1 MNEIDIKTI
10 LELIVTCLVIM
21 IEEKESLSEKEAL
34 TSLYSSELYNQLEK
48 EKNKTLTSERPY
60 FIWII

>member
-21 IEEKESLSEKEAL
+21 IEEKESLSKKEAL

-48 EKNKTLTSERPY
+48 EKTKL
-60 FIWII
+60 

>member
-34 TSLYSSELYNQLEK
+34 TSLYSSELYSQLEK

-60 FIWII
+60 FI

>member
-10 LELIVTCLVIM
+10 LELIVPCLVIM

-34 TSLYSSELYNQLEK
+34 TSLYSSELYSQLEK

-60 FIWII
+60 FI

>member
-10 LELIVTCLVIM
+10 LELIVPCLVNM

-60 FIWII
+60 FI

>member
-21 IEEKESLSEKEAL
+21 IEEKESLSGKEAL
-34 TSLYSSELYNQLEK
+34 TSLYSSELYSQLEK

-60 FIWII
+60 FI

>member
-10 LELIVTCLVIM
+10 LELIVPYLVIM
-21 IEEKESLSEKEAL
+21 IEEKESLSEKETL

-60 FIWII
+60 FI